1 MKQHWL
7 VSPNLSGRRLLVRR
21 SRDCSHRVS
30 HCLRKS
36 HLRHNMYSIKLKK
49 DANSTQHTPIC
60 PSPPI
65 PIIPTLFPPL
75 FTPQLHSGEYLVI
88 SCKFKWWP
96 DHEALANMM
105 IEIPRNTHIVIPA
118 QKTGPAASK
127 GYPAGTWQFFKWT
140 KKKRFQENLDNEL
153 LVDSL
158 RSTVATVGPPAVCFQ
173 VAVLYLGRRTYQVCY
188 WGFLTSDFQMF
199 STYFQQH

>member
-1 MKQHWL
+1 MDKATISNISTALNWKVMPIQRNVPPSVRVHQSQW
-7 VSPNLSGRRLLVRR
+7 SRLFY
-21 SRDCSHRVS
+21 
-30 HCLRKS
+30 
-36 HLRHNMYSIKLKK
+36 RHY
-49 DANSTQHTPIC
+49 
-60 PSPPI
+60 SPPSY
-65 PIIPTLFPPL
+65 TVES
-75 FTPQLHSGEYLVI
+75 TW
-88 SCKFKWWP
+88 SCKFKWKR
-96 DHEALANMM
+96 DHEPLANML